1 MNARNV
7 WGRDI
12 AAPLST
18 LQAELHRLYE
28 HYKHAGIAPPGA
40 GPGAGGTEPATAWTP
55 ALDVYETP
63 EEIGILVDLPG
74 IDPETV
80 ELSVTG
86 RTLTLR
92 GAKPRDAAPDHQGRT
107 LERPH
112 GPFVRE
118 VDLPGDVDVDAV
130 QAEARHGVISIRLP
144 KVAAARARTIPIR
157 GAD

>member
-28 HYKHAGIAPPGA
+28 HYKHVGGTPPGA
-40 GPGAGGTEPATAWTP
+40 GPESSAAWTP
-55 ALDVYETP
+55 ALDLYETP

-74 IDPETV
+74 IDPESV

-92 GAKPRDAAPDHQGRT
+92 GESFQQPI
-107 LERPH
+107 PH
-112 GPFVRE
+112 TRQIVR
-118 VDLPGDVDVDAV
+118 GNGFDVRIV
-130 QAEARHGVISIRLP
+130 
-144 KVAAARARTIPIR
+144 
-157 GAD
+157 